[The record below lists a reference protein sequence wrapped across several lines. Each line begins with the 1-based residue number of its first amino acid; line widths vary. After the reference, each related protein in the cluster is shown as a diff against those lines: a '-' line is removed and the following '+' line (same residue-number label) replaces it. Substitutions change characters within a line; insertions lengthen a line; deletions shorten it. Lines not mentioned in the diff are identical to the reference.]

1 MVLLGMIGMQQIH
14 GSYVVRVS
22 QKDDGKIIENC
33 DGLISNDPKVTLLVR
48 VADCLPISLVDKKTH
63 SFGLIHAGW
72 RGLDKGI
79 IKKAIDLMQKEL
91 RIKNS
96 DLKISIGP
104 HICQK
109 HYEVGR
115 DVFSKFTKYPEA
127 LLQKNNKLFL
137 DLAKIAEL
145 QLINN
150 GVKKEN
156 IKISKTCT
164 FEGPSLPSFRRS
176 KTSERILVKLNI

>member
-1 MVLLGMIGMQQIH
+1 MQQIH
-14 GSYVVRVS
+14 GSNVVRVFN
-22 QKDDGKIIENC
+22 KDDGKIIKNC
-33 DGLISNDPKVTLLVR
+33 DALISNDPKTTLFVR
-48 VADCLPISLVDKKTH
+48 VADCLPISLIDKKTR

-72 RGLDKGI
+72 RGLEKKI
-79 IKKAIDLMQKEL
+79 IEKTVQLMIKEFL
-91 RIKNS
+91 INPK
-96 DLKISIGP
+96 DLKATIGS

-115 DVFSKFTKYPEA
+115 DVSSKFEKYLNA
-127 LLQKNNKLFL
+127 IMQKDGKEFL

-145 QLINN
+145 QLINK

-164 FEGPSLPSFRRS
+164 FEDLSLPSFRRN
-176 KTSERILVKLNI
+176 KTSERILIKLNI